1 MAEEKNFENKVK
13 RWLKS
18 KNVYHFKYFGNAF
31 STAGVLDLTLCVN
44 GRYIGVELKAE
55 KGKLSPLQEFHIQE
69 IKNSGGIAIVL
80 KPSGFEEF
88 KQLVEELLNDKPL

>member
-18 KNVYHFKYFGNAF
+18 KGIYHFKYFGNAF

-44 GRYIGVELKAE
+44 GRYVGVELKAE
-55 KGKLSPLQEFHIQE
+55 KGKTSPLQEVHIQQ
-69 IKNSGGIAIVL
+69 IKDSGGIAIVL
-80 KPSGFEEF
+80 RPSGFEEF
-88 KQLVEELLNDKPL
+88 KQVIEELLNDKPL

>member
-18 KNVYHFKYFGNAF
+18 KNIYHFKYFGNAF

-44 GRYIGVELKAE
+44 GRYVGVELKAE
-55 KGKLSPLQEFHIQE
+55 KGKTSPLQDAHIQQ
-69 IKNSGGIAIVL
+69 IKDSGGIAIVL
-80 KPSGFEEF
+80 KPSGFEDF
-88 KQLVEELLNDKPL
+88 KKLIEELLK

>member
-1 MAEEKNFENKVK
+1 MAEEKSFENKVK

-18 KNVYHFKYFGNAF
+18 KGIYHFKYFGNAF

-44 GRYIGVELKAE
+44 GKFVGVELKAE
-55 KGKLSPLQEFHIQE
+55 KGKTSPLQEAHIKQ

-80 KPSGFEEF
+80 RPSEFENF
-88 KQLVEELLNDKPL
+88 KRSIEELLK